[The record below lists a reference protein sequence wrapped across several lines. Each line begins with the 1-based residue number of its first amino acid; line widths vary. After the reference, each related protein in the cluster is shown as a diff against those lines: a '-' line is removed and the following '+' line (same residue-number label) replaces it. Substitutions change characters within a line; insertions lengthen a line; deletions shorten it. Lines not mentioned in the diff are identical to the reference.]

1 MVIQTVVLY
10 AAVVYMYT
18 LFKTQERESDRSSKE
33 IEQRKESQ
41 KKHSCSCIALIWPGQ
56 LSCLGSSVGRASAS

>member
-1 MVIQTVVLY
+1 MNNHIY
-10 AAVVYMYT
+10 ST

-41 KKHSCSCIALIWPGQ
+41 KTKKQKQGHVT
-56 LSCLGSSVGRASAS
+56 LSTELQSTLNFPAASTA